1 MRLGGSR
8 SPARGTHATPGSWVL
23 WDRPEE
29 VDEAISFQQHAQERP
44 PHEDNDD
51 PSKEEAGALHL
62 WPLEEEGEGPPE
74 ADDED
79 QAGEEED
86 LGG

>member
-1 MRLGGSR
+1 M
-8 SPARGTHATPGSWVL
+8 P
-23 WDRPEE
+23 WDGPEE
-29 VDEAISFQQHAQERP
+29 GDEAVSLQQHAQERP
-44 PHEDNDD
+44 PHEDDED
-51 PSKEEAGALHL
+51 PPEEEAGALQL

-79 QAGEEED
+79 QAGEEQD